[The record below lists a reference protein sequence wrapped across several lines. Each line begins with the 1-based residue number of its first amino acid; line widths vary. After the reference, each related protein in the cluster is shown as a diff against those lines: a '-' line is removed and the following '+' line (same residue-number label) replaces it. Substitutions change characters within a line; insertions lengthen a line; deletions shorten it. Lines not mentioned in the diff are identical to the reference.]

1 MPRGTGNWWGQR
13 AGGGGEGKQDMSILR
28 VEMVHV
34 KTYQTVHC
42 KVGSLL
48 YANYISMKL
57 LKTRE
62 N

>member
-13 AGGGGEGKQDMSILR
+13 AGGGEEGKQDMSILR

-34 KTYQTVHC
+34 KTNQTVHC

-57 LKTRE
+57 
-62 N
+62 